1 MTRQGENMDKGLC
14 GNNCNTCILKSV
26 CGGCSFCEASICQR
40 KCNHCSSTCFIRDPF
55 HTKLYFT
62 SIGGPDIELKKNRA
76 LDLPVHIPILPDKL
90 QNTPDFEIIPF
101 VAVHGEKLLSNNGEK
116 INQRYLDKGY
126 AGALNLSPK
135 TKAILEFYVR
145 DRTIEG
151 FWDNRKSIYTD
162 LKNLNFSSVIS
173 LNFSVF
179 EDAPRAD
186 HLQNIKRSSIVY
198 NELLDAGISAIP
210 DIAWYNIEDLKRW
223 AAAINTSNIKMI
235 AFSFQTVDVG
245 LKTSNAWKS
254 YLLGFRYLC
263 QNISSNIKILVA
275 GISTPFKVYE
285 LHRASQGQSI
295 HILNNSA
302 YIQARRGMRS
312 ENRLQ
317 DKGLT
322 FDELF
327 HENIKY
333 FNMAYSDPIFN
344 LIMSWDKN
352 KLVSFY
358 NDCQLQSR
366 NIEYKYDIPIDK
378 IDTAYNLVIRSLKK
392 KKVRI

>member
-1 MTRQGENMDKGLC
+1 MDKGLC

>member
-1 MTRQGENMDKGLC
+1 MNNGLC
-14 GNNCNTCILKSV
+14 GNNCNTCILKNV

-40 KCNHCSSTCFIRDPF
+40 NCNRCSATCFIRDPF

-62 SIGGPDIELKKNRA
+62 SIGGPEIDLRKNRA
-76 LDLPVHIPILPDKL
+76 IDLPAHIPILPDKL
-90 QNTPDFEIIPF
+90 QNTPDYEVIPF
-101 VAVHGEKLLSNNGEK
+101 IAVHGEKLLANNGEK
-116 INQRYLDKGY
+116 INHRYLDKGY
-126 AGALNLSPK
+126 SGALNLNPD
-135 TKAILEFYVR
+135 TKAILEFYVK
-145 DRTIEG
+145 DRTLEG
-151 FWDNRKSIYTD
+151 FWDNRKSIYKD
-162 LKNLNFSSVIS
+162 LKKLNFSSVIS

-210 DIAWYNIEDLKRW
+210 DIAWYNINDLKRW
-223 AAAINTSNIKMI
+223 AAAINAANIKMI

-263 QNISSNIKILVA
+263 QNISSDIKILVA
-275 GISTPFKVYE
+275 GIATPFKVYE
-285 LHRASQGQSI
+285 LHKASQGQSI

-312 ENRLQ
+312 ESRIQ

-322 FDELF
+322 FEELF

-333 FNMAYSDPIFN
+333 FNMAYSDPIFSE
-344 LIMSWDKN
+344 IMSWDRN

-358 NDCQLQSR
+358 NDYQLQSR
-366 NIEYKYDIPIDK
+366 SIESKYNIPKEKFE
-378 IDTAYNLVIRSLKK
+378 TAYNLVLRSIKK